1 MALVSK
7 LSKWLSIVLL
17 VSSINILSVSGV
29 RAEGTKM
36 TNSATDLKTSEQTL
50 VEKQFHQVLKEWEKQ
65 VKNSTSF
72 ESAVSPNL
80 FKNVDKKEYVS
91 ANNSK
96 DYNES
101 VINFSNNKSIDI
113 EVNIPEDALYEI
125 GFDYYGLSKEILNPE
140 LSIKI
145 NGQFQ
150 FYESRRIVAPI
161 NWKDKS
167 KKFEKNN
174 YGNELIP
181 EQIQIKE
188 WNHALAQDPSNLQP
202 EPLRF
207 HLKKGKNIITLT
219 NTSGNML
226 LGKVYVKSP
235 KKLFS
240 YKEYKEKYFNQ
251 KVQSDLITIEAERPF
266 VKNTSR
272 IRPTSIK
279 SPDVIPYKSN
289 ELLLNTLYGGESAG
303 ESVTWKVNV
312 ENAGNYV
319 LSFKMLQNDKSGSP
333 VFRSVLIDGKVPFQE
348 VEHYKFD
355 FSEKWHNRTLSDE
368 KDNPYYFYL
377 NKGEH
382 EITLVAD
389 ASPVEP
395 IIHNLK
401 EIMDEI
407 NDLSLSIKKLT
418 GNSTDR
424 NRDWKIT
431 EYLPDIKEQL
441 TSWTEKLVE
450 NKNKLRKIYGN
461 DTDEKSLEE
470 VDLTLIISKLNKLKN
485 DPDKIPKRLT
495 DLSDGSNSAAQI
507 LGNIQSSLQT
517 QPLLIDRIYV
527 HGNSKLP
534 KATTGFVNKI
544 TSQVKEFYY
553 SFTNK
558 TYDTTSVDKDTVE
571 VWVNRNQQYV
581 ELMQNMAD
589 STFTK
594 ETGIK
599 VKFSV
604 MPNEQKLILANAGN
618 QQPDVALGISVGT
631 PYELAMRGAAADIS
645 KFKDFKEYIQKFS
658 PGAFMPMMLNNKV
671 YALPETQDFYVL
683 FYRKDLLNKL
693 HIPIPNT
700 WTDVKEMLPELQR
713 YGLNFFVP
721 LSGTSA
727 NKAFMFTAPFIYQH
741 GGDLYSKDSMS
752 TAIDSEES
760 IEGMKLMTDL
770 YTMYSLPL
778 QVPNFYN
785 SFRYGSIPI
794 GISNFETYIKLT
806 SAAPEIAG
814 SWDIALYPGVEQKDG
829 SVSRWATG
837 SAQSA
842 MMFEKS
848 KKQEQSWKLLK
859 WWMSTK
865 TQTDFATNLQTIYG
879 TEYMWNSAN
888 LEAFKNSPLPEDHK
902 KVILEQWK
910 YLMEVPKT
918 PGAYMIEREISN
930 TWNKVVFN
938 GANLRASI
946 DDSTII
952 VDREIRRKMEE
963 FGYMNDGKVVKP
975 YILPRLETVKKWV
988 GTNNE

>member
-1 MALVSK
+1 MTLVSK
-7 LSKWLSIVLL
+7 LSKWLSVVLL
-17 VSSINILSVSGV
+17 VSSINILTVSAV
-29 RAEGTKM
+29 SAEGTKK
-36 TNSATDLKTSEQTL
+36 TNSATDLKSSEQTL
-50 VEKQFHQVLKEWEKQ
+50 VEKQFHQVLKEWEKK

-80 FKNVDKKEYVS
+80 FKNVNERDYIS

-101 VINFSNNKSIDI
+101 VINFTNNKSVNI
-113 EVNIPEDALYEI
+113 ELNIPEDALYEV
-125 GFDYYGLSKEILNPE
+125 GFDYYGLSKEIANPE

-145 NGQFQ
+145 NGQYQ

-161 NWKDKS
+161 NWKDKA

-181 EQIQIKE
+181 EQVQIKE
-188 WNHALAQDPSNLQP
+188 WNHVMAQDPSNLQP

-219 NTSGNML
+219 NTSGSML
-226 LGKVYVKSP
+226 LGRFYVQSP

-240 YKEYKEKYFNQ
+240 YEDYKEKYFNE
-251 KVQSDLITIEAERPF
+251 KVQSDLITIEAEHPYL
-266 VKNTSR
+266 KNTSR
-272 IRPTSIK
+272 IRPITIK

-289 ELLLNTLYGGESAG
+289 ELLLNSLYGGESAG

-312 ENAGNYV
+312 KKAGKYE
-319 LSFKMLQNDKSGSP
+319 LAFKMLQNEKSGSP
-333 VFRSVLIDGKVPFQE
+333 VFRRVLIDGKIPFKE

-355 FSEKWHNRTLSDE
+355 FSEKWQNKTLTDE
-368 KDNPYYFYL
+368 KSKPYYFYL
-377 NKGEH
+377 DKGEH
-382 EITLVAD
+382 EVTLVAD

-395 IIHNLK
+395 VIHNLK
-401 EIMDEI
+401 DIMDEI

-418 GNSTDR
+418 GNSTDT

-431 EYLPDIKEQL
+431 EYLPDIKNQL
-441 TSWTEKLVE
+441 TSWIERLKE
-450 NKNKLRKIYGN
+450 NKTDLQEIYGN
-461 DTDEKSLEE
+461 TNDTKSLEE
-470 VDLTLIISKLNKLKN
+470 VDLSLIITKLNKLKN

-495 DLSDGSNSAAQI
+495 DLSDGSNSASQI

-517 QPLLIDRIYV
+517 QPLLFDRVYV
-527 HGNSKLP
+527 YGNTKLP
-534 KATTGFVNKI
+534 KATSGFFNKF
-544 TSQVKEFYY
+544 TSKVKEFYY
-553 SFTNK
+553 SFTKK
-558 TYDTTSVDKDTVE
+558 TYDTSSVDKDTVE

-589 STFTK
+589 STFTA

-631 PYELAMRGAAADIS
+631 PYELAMRGAAADLS
-645 KFKDFKEYIQKFS
+645 KFKDFKEYIHKFS
-658 PGAFMPMMLNNKV
+658 PGAFMPMMVDNKV

-683 FYRKDLLNKL
+683 YYRKDILNKL
-693 HIPIPNT
+693 NIPIPNT

-727 NKAFMFTAPFIYQH
+727 NKAFMFTAPFIFQH
-741 GGDLYSKDSMS
+741 GGDLYAKDGMS
-752 TAIDSEES
+752 TAIDSEQS

-785 SFRYGSIPI
+785 SFRYGSISI

-848 KKQEQSWKLLK
+848 TKQEQSWKLLK

-888 LEAFKNSPLPEDHK
+888 LEAFKNAPLPVGHK

-930 TWNKVVFN
+930 SWNKVVFN

-963 FGYMNDGKVVKP
+963 FGYMKDGKVVKP